1 MTFDLTRASAILK
14 ERYPNEE
21 VQRMS
26 FKNRAFFAMV
36 EKDENFTGELMKVP
50 QQYGNPQN
58 RSTKFSQAKAG
69 TSSSSYEAFKIERV
83 KNYSFASIDNET
95 ILATEN
101 DDGAFLRAAESEM
114 DGAFESIA
122 NDLGQTIWGDG
133 THRIGQIS
141 AVNTTTKVITL
152 TSEHDTVNFEK
163 GMSLEFDA
171 ALTGTSVRSGACQI
185 TAVDRENAT
194 VTYTGVVSGIAAND
208 YIFPA
213 GDKNSALSGVGAW
226 VPYGAGRATALA
238 AAYWGVTRTVDSTRL
253 GGWYKDYSTLP
264 IEEALSKFVA
274 LLGREGADPDIVFL
288 NPMDWDELKRS
299 LGSKVQYVNKMIAQ
313 VGFQGIQIVGYN
325 GVQEV
330 YADRWVPYGYAS
342 VMQLNTWKLCSLGP
356 VIRTFN
362 TDGLL
367 MLRSQTADGVD
378 IQINS
383 YSQLKCNAVGYNGWV
398 KIR

>member
-1 MTFDLTRASAILK
+1 MFDLTRASAIVK
-14 ERYPNEE
+14 ERYPDDEIR
-21 VQRMS
+21 RMS
-26 FKNRAFFAMV
+26 FKNRPFFAMV
-36 EKDENFTGELMKVP
+36 AKDESFTGELMKVP

-95 ILATEN
+95 ILATES
-101 DDGAFLRAAESEM
+101 DDGAFLKALESEM
-114 DGAFESIA
+114 DGAFDAIA
-122 NDLGQTIWGDG
+122 NDLGQTIWGPG
-133 THRIGQIS
+133 THQIGQIS
-141 AVNTTTKVITL
+141 SVAANVITL
-152 TSEHDTVNFEK
+152 VDENDSVNYEV
-163 GMSLEFDA
+163 GMNLDFSNV
-171 ALTGTSVRSGACQI
+171 LTGTTVRSGSAAVS
-185 TAVDRENAT
+185 AVDRENGT
-194 VTYTGVVSGIAAND
+194 VTYTGTVAGIAASD

-226 VPYGAGRATALA
+226 CPYGSGRATALA
-238 AAYWGVTRTVDSTRL
+238 ASFWGVTRTVDPTRL
-253 GGWYKDYSTLP
+253 GGWYQDYSSLP

-274 LLGREGADPDIVFL
+274 ILGREGANPDVIFL

-299 LGSKVQYVNKMIAQ
+299 LGSKIQYVNKMIAQ
-313 VGFQGIQIVGYN
+313 VGFQGIQIIGYN
-325 GVQEV
+325 GVLEV

-342 VMQLNTWKLCSLGP
+342 VMQLDTWKLCSLGP

-367 MLRSQTADGVD
+367 MLRSQTSDGVD

-383 YSQLKCNAVGYNGWV
+383 YAQLKCRAVGWNGWV
-398 KIR
+398 KLR

>member
-1 MTFDLTRASAILK
+1 MSFNLTRASAILK

-21 VQRMS
+21 VQRMT
-26 FKNRAFFAMV
+26 FKNRPFFAMV
-36 EKDENFTGELMKVP
+36 EKDEGFNGELMKVP

-95 ILATEN
+95 LLATEG
-101 DDGAFLRAAESEM
+101 DDGAFLTAMEGEM
-114 DGAFESIA
+114 NGAYDALA
-122 NDLGQTIWGDG
+122 NDLGATIWGDG
-133 THRIGQIS
+133 THRIGQIGTVT
-141 AVNTTTKVITL
+141 AGVITL
-152 TSEHDTVNFEK
+152 SSEHDVVNFEV
-163 GMSLEFDA
+163 GMSLQFSA
-171 ALTGTSVRSGACQI
+171 NLTGTAVRAGAALVS
-185 TAVDRENAT
+185 AVDRENYE
-194 VTYTGVVSGIAAND
+194 VTYTGSVTGIAADD

-213 GDKNSALSGVGAW
+213 GDKNSALSGIGAW
-226 VPYGAGRATALA
+226 VPYGATRATALA
-238 AAYWGVTRTVDSTRL
+238 TSYWGVTRTTDSTRL

-274 LLGREGADPDIVFL
+274 LLGREGANPDVIFL

-325 GVQEV
+325 GVLEV

-342 VMQLNTWKLCSLGP
+342 VLQMNTWKLCSLGP
-356 VIRTFN
+356 VIRTFDS
-362 TDGLL
+362 DGLL
-367 MLRSQTADGVD
+367 MLRSQTSDGVD

-383 YSQLKCNAVGYNGWV
+383 YAQLKCNAVGWNGWV
-398 KIR
+398 KLR